1 MNDDDVPRG
10 EMPHLPSW
18 RRHGEPTDPAPLD
31 ELVGDGQV
39 SPAVSSEWQPVSE
52 LLQAAAGSA
61 SAAELTVDNAALAAF
76 RRAHLG
82 APARRPLVR
91 PRMISTLLTGKIAA
105 ALACA
110 AVGITGAAGA
120 AFAGVLPTHIQNAAH
135 DTIGAPRAHHAA
147 AESAEAS
154 HSAEPSHSADPSE
167 SPEASDSPEASES
180 PEASHSPKPS
190 ESPEASESEHVSATS
205 TASPAANAAFGLC
218 QAWSNAVKHGLTD
231 QVGFRDKL
239 AGLAGGI
246 ANISTF
252 CASVKHTDGDD
263 SEGPSPSSSVSPT
276 ATATSGEH
284 GDGHDGNGKSGSD
297 GQDHSKSG
305 AFPAPSPAPQGGGH
319 D

>member
-52 LLQAAAGSA
+52 LLQAAAGPA
-61 SAAELTVDNAALAAF
+61 SAAELTVENAALAAF

-82 APARRPLVR
+82 APTRRPLVR

-135 DTIGAPRAHHAA
+135 DTIGAPRAHHDAA
-147 AESAEAS
+147 
-154 HSAEPSHSADPSE
+154 
-167 SPEASDSPEASES
+167 
-180 PEASHSPKPS
+180 
-190 ESPEASESEHVSATS
+190 T
-205 TASPAANAAFGLC
+205 TAP
-218 QAWSNAVKHGLTD
+218 
-231 QVGFRDKL
+231 RR
-239 AGLAGGI
+239 
-246 ANISTF
+246 
-252 CASVKHTDGDD
+252 
-263 SEGPSPSSSVSPT
+263 
-276 ATATSGEH
+276 ATAQSRA
-284 GDGHDGNGKSGSD
+284 K
-297 GQDHSKSG
+297 
-305 AFPAPSPAPQGGGH
+305 APRRARARRPARALRRATAPRRAKVPRRARASMTRRLRPRRPARTPQTACARPGRTR
-319 D
+319 

>member
-135 DTIGAPRAHHAA
+135 DTIGAPRAHHEAA
-147 AESAEAS
+147 ASASPTHTPE
-154 HSAEPSHSADPSE
+154 PSE
-167 SPEASDSPEASES
+167 SPEPSHSPDPSES
-180 PEASHSPKPS
+180 PEASHSPEPS
-190 ESPEASESEHVSATS
+190 ESPESSESPEPSHSPKPTPTS
-205 TASPAANAAFGLC
+205 TASPAANAAEELC
-218 QAWSNAVKHGLTD
+218 EEASNGAKHGHDGAAGLS
-231 QVGFRDKL
+231 DKL
-239 AGLAGGI
+239 VTLASGA
-246 ANISTF
+246 ANVSAF

-263 SEGPSPSSSVSPT
+263 NKSASPSVSPSPEPT
-276 ATATSGEH
+276 KTTDQQ
-284 GDGHDGNGKSGSD
+284 GDNRNGDSRTGNG
-297 GQDHSKSG
+297 
-305 AFPAPSPAPQGGGH
+305 GGGGGGDSQGH
-319 D
+319 GNNGGANN